1 VNYSVGMCPR
11 KTASDSVERTLN
23 DSSGDVAKLLKMGIT
38 EFAIITYVMRVQ
50 DGQSQRRA
58 LNALLEG
65 RSLSKRQAR
74 FVRTVL
80 LRFQID

>member
-1 VNYSVGMCPR
+1 MCPR
-11 KTASDSVERTLN
+11 ASDSVERILKDT
-23 DSSGDVAKLLKMGIT
+23 SGDVTKILEMGIT

-50 DGQSQRRA
+50 DGQSKKRA

-65 RSLSKRQAR
+65 RSLSRRQLS

-80 LRFQID
+80 SRFHLD